1 MPPGSPMRTAL
12 AIGIF
17 CLTYLLIATRRL
29 GLLPI
34 GRSAGALL
42 GAVLMVA
49 CGVLTPRESYDAVD
63 HDTIVLL
70 FAMMLLTAYLSRA
83 GFFEWAA
90 ARVLSVASTPWQLL
104 VMLVLFSG
112 GLSAFLVNDTVCIF
126 LTPVVVTICLRA
138 KLPMGPYL
146 IALATSANIGSAA
159 TLVGNPQNML
169 VGSMSHYGFSSFLL
183 RAAPA
188 VLVGLA
194 INLALLGLYFHRRLP
209 ALLDRPP
216 QQAEAVNP
224 QRLGLALAATVG
236 IVIGF
241 FAGFH
246 LGYTTLA
253 GVLVLVVA
261 DREEPNELF
270 ARVDWRLLVLFAGL
284 FIVVR
289 GFAKTGLVDQAW
301 SAAASHMNIH
311 RPAGVALFTALLATG
326 SNVVSNV
333 PMVLLTGPHIDK
345 LGSPDLGWVLVAF
358 VTTVAGNLTILGSV
372 ANIIVA
378 EGAKAHYDLGFF
390 EYLRFG
396 FVSTLLI
403 LLAGVPAIIVTC
415 GILG

>member
-1 MPPGSPMRTAL
+1 MRTAL
-12 AIGIF
+12 VVGIF

-63 HDTIVLL
+63 HDTIALL

-90 ARVLSVASTPWQLL
+90 GKVLSLAGTPWQLM
-104 VMLVLFSG
+104 VMLVLFAG

-138 KLPMGPYL
+138 RLPMGPYL

-169 VGSMSHYGFSSFLL
+169 VGSMSHYGFSTFLL
-183 RAAPA
+183 RSAPA
-188 VLVGLA
+188 VAAGLA
-194 INLALLGLYFHRRLP
+194 INLALLALYYRRRLP
-209 ALLDRPP
+209 ARLERPP
-216 QQAEAVNP
+216 GQDGAAVNP
-224 QRLGLALAATVG
+224 RRLGLALAATVG

-246 LGYTTLA
+246 LAYTTLA

-270 ARVDWRLLVLFAGL
+270 ARVDWRLLVLFSGL
-284 FIVVR
+284 FIVVK
-289 GFAKTGLVDQAW
+289 GFATTGLVDRAW
-301 SAAASHMNIH
+301 SDAAQHMNIH
-311 RPAGVALFTALLATG
+311 RPGGAALFTALLTAG
-326 SNVVSNV
+326 SNLVSNV
-333 PMVLLTGPHIDK
+333 PMVLLTGPYIDM
-345 LGSPDLGWVLVAF
+345 LGSPDLGWVLVGF
-358 VTTVAGNLTILGSV
+358 VTTVAGNLTMLGSV

-396 FVSTLLI
+396 LVSTLLV
-403 LLAGVPAIIVTC
+403 LLAGVPLIAWTC
-415 GILG
+415 GALG